1 MGSVSL
7 KFAGQSV
14 LQGDL
19 VNAASG
25 KILADGEEATG
36 IQLKGGTISGKL
48 INNGLIQV
56 SGAGSTK
63 ARHHDDDMGGPD
75 RVDLGGIENHG
86 HPGQRR

>member
-1 MGSVSL
+1 GIRGL

-56 SGAGSTK
+56 SGAGST
-63 ARHHDDDMGGPD
+63 AVLATYDDD
-75 RVDLGGIENHG
+75 
-86 HPGQRR
+86 